1 MAKEK
6 SQDQTGQRIL
16 RISFHRDN
24 DGVSGQKK
32 LTEEALRFLG
42 HVAKHPFD

>member
-1 MAKEK
+1 MVKEK
-6 SQDQTGQRIL
+6 FQDQTRQRIL
-16 RISFHRDN
+16 RISFHGDN

-42 HVAKHPFD
+42 QVAKHPFD